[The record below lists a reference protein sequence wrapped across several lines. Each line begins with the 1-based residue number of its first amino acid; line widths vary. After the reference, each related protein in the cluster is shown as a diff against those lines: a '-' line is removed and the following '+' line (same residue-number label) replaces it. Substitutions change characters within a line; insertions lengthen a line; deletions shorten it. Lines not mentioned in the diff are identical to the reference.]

1 MFTSMGYGV
10 YFFFAGMMM
19 LSVLFVYFLIPET
32 KAIPLESMDRLFEV
46 KPVRKAN
53 EIVLAELRA
62 EEDEFRQN
70 VDDVGI
76 ETVLSKGASA

>member
-1 MFTSMGYGV
+1 MFTSLGYGV
-10 YFFFAGMMM
+10 YFFFASMMI
-19 LSVLFVYFLIPET
+19 LSVVFVYFLIPET

-46 KPVRKAN
+46 KPVRTAN
-53 EIVLAELRA
+53 DIVLAELRA

-76 ETVLSKGASA
+76 DIVMSKGVVA